1 MEWFNQ
7 LGYRDCTRHG
17 LMTSSEMDSYD
28 PCGFSLSLIYLE
40 STFIHSCNRWVP
52 WGRVLWG
59 MKVNLKQ
66 KRPVQTALLVKYMKF
81 NDTKT
86 WNSAGGSKQLD
97 HALPGFADSDPFHWN
112 EKGQEALGGFSGS
125 TNSWA
130 SVCAPEDASTH
141 LVLAGSPR
149 RSGCSS
155 GPEVAA
161 PRSSG
166 QPRCCSTSRAASRTP
181 PTLVSERPC
190 SLWQKHVSVNEQ
202 TSIFQE
208 KTSKLKK
215 KWPKEWRP
223 TLTYI
228 LCCSAIFFL
237 LLVKTAPKPN
247 LHKHK
252 ISIKEGQT
260 YLGS

>member
-40 STFIHSCNRWVP
+40 STFRHSCNRWVP

-66 KRPVQTALLVKYMKF
+66 KRPVQTALLVKFMKF

-125 TNSWA
+125 WA
-130 SVCAPEDASTH
+130 SVCVPRTLRPTWYLQEVLDEADVVLGLRWQLLEAPGSLGAAAPAGQR
-141 LVLAGSPR
+141 LVLHRHSCQNVHVR
-149 RSGCSS
+149 CDRNTLLWTSKHQFS
-155 GPEVAA
+155 GPRKNIQA
-161 PRSSG
+161 
-166 QPRCCSTSRAASRTP
+166 
-181 PTLVSERPC
+181 
-190 SLWQKHVSVNEQ
+190 
-202 TSIFQE
+202 
-208 KTSKLKK
+208 KK
-215 KWPKEWRP
+215 KMTQRMETNVDLHPM
-223 TLTYI
+223 LLSYI
-228 LCCSAIFFL
+228 FPPLS
-237 LLVKTAPKPN
+237 
-247 LHKHK
+247 
-252 ISIKEGQT
+252 
-260 YLGS
+260 